1 MKCKCKV
8 WRQSWKEIVTLPT
21 VYVSV
26 VLDDNYIFWNRLVDD
41 ASMISPYLILSTI
54 DMLKS
59 ERFEEISIL
68 WCQSLYSY
76 FAKPSNN
83 HRGLMRKIPV
93 DTQPF
98 YVDPVISC

>member
-1 MKCKCKV
+1 
-8 WRQSWKEIVTLPT
+8 
-21 VYVSV
+21 
-26 VLDDNYIFWNRLVDD
+26 
-41 ASMISPYLILSTI
+41 MISPYLILLMI

-76 FAKPSNN
+76 FAKLLNN
-83 HRGLMRKIPV
+83 CHGLMREIPI

-98 YVDPVISC
+98 YVNPVTFLLND